1 MKKVK
6 DKAQKWVNRVIKYMK
21 NEPLYWLFVIV
32 TTLDGLLL
40 RTLTV
45 QNPFTIRALLLDL
58 AFSLLIGLL
67 YLIGPR
73 KKRFRKLLITSIIL
87 SAICVINSAYYNWY
101 ESFASISLLASS
113 VNAFGVT
120 DTIKKEVVHIYD
132 FIYFLAPLI
141 LYVTSYVLKKKN
153 KSTTSQILPKKKI
166 AVQTTLVSLLL
177 IAISSIMMLPS
188 DWSRLTKL
196 WNRESVV
203 YAYGIYTYQTDD
215 FIQSLQPKV
224 TNIFGFDHALK
235 KVTTYYN
242 EHQTKH
248 KNNEYTDILKGKNII
263 AIHAESFQEI
273 AMNLTFNGKEVTPYV
288 NKLAK
293 EGIFFSN
300 FYSEVAVG
308 TSSDAEFTYATSMMP
323 SNKGTVFVNYFKNQY
338 VTIQNLLKKQGYNVY
353 SMHGNVG
360 KFWNRDVMH
369 KTMGYDKL
377 YAKESYNIDEV
388 IGLGLSDKSFFTQ
401 SIPKIQDIKNEGNP
415 YYITMIMLSN
425 HTPFSDLDLMEEFP
439 TTMTVNIGGT
449 PVTRNYINN
458 TTLGN
463 YFRSVHYAD
472 SAIGEFIENL
482 DKAGLLENTA
492 IVIYGD
498 HDARISKQY
507 YDILY
512 NYDPITDTVLT
523 EGDKGY
529 IDYNNYR
536 YELDRK
542 VPFIIWTKDTQYN
555 TEVTT
560 PTGMIDVLPTLGN
573 MLGISSKYAL
583 GTDIF
588 NITDGDNTVV
598 FSDGSYLTDKIYY
611 NVENSEIYSIKNDVT
626 SEDYIKERCKHA
638 DDLIQVSNYIIA
650 YDLIKEME
658 ERKK

>member
-1 MKKVK
+1 MKKLK
-6 DKAQKWVNRVIKYMK
+6 DKTQKWLKKVLKYIK
-21 NEPLYWLFVIV
+21 NEPLYWTFVIL

-40 RTLTV
+40 RLLTV
-45 QNPFTIRALLLDL
+45 GFTFRALLLDL
-58 AFSLLIGLL
+58 AFGLLIGML

-73 KKRFRKLLITSIIL
+73 QKRFKKLFITSIIL
-87 SAICVINSAYYNWY
+87 SVICVINSAYYNWY

-132 FIYFLAPLI
+132 FIYLLAPII
-141 LYVTSYVLKKKN
+141 LYITNYLLKKKN
-153 KSTTSQILPKKKI
+153 KSQTSLKLPKKSI
-166 AVQTTLVSLLL
+166 ALQTTLVSILLM
-177 IAISSIMMLPS
+177 AIGSALMLPS

-203 YAYGIYTYQTDD
+203 YAYGIYVYQTDD

-235 KVTTYYN
+235 KVTTYYS
-242 EHQTKH
+242 EHKTKH
-248 KNNEYTDILKGKNII
+248 KDNKYTDILKGKNII
-263 AIHAESFQEI
+263 AIHAESFQEL

-338 VTIQNLLKKQGYNVY
+338 VTIQNLLKKEGYNVY

-377 YAKESYNIDEV
+377 YAKDSYNIDEV
-388 IGLGLSDKSFFTQ
+388 IGLGLSDKSFFNQ
-401 SIPKIQDIKNEGNP
+401 SISKIEDIKNEGKP

-439 TTMTVNIGGT
+439 TTMTVNIDGT
-449 PVTRNYINN
+449 NVTRDYINN

-542 VPFIIWTKDTQYN
+542 VPFIIWTKDTQYKE
-555 TEVTT
+555 EVTT

-573 MLGISSKYAL
+573 MLGVSSKYAL

-598 FSDGSYLTDKIYY
+598 FADGSYLTDKIYY
-611 NVENSEIYSIKNDVT
+611 NAENSEIYSIKNDIT